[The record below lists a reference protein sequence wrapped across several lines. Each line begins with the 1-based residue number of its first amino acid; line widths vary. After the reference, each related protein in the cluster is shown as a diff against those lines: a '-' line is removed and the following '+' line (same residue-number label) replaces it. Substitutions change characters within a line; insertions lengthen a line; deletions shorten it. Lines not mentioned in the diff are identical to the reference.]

1 MRADRAMGERG
12 GDQRRIN
19 LGAPLRSARRGD
31 APPRYKPDLKSG
43 PVRHPGAVPFVWE
56 QRPGQP
62 KSVRTRRAAPPT
74 PPREEVGGGGG
85 TPYHDALAD
94 LDLQALHGAADRGS
108 RAAPASHEVVAVEAR
123 KQEAVSVA
131 AVLRKPHGDGEEEEE
146 RFSDALDTL
155 SRTESFAMNC
165 SVSGLSGAVDSGP
178 GAGPEARGLMMDR
191 FLPAAQAVAVGSP
204 QYTFRKA
211 GGTSNSGCDHAHAR
225 AAAAKA
231 SAGSGDDR
239 MRRAPVQLPYQHLP
253 PNYLSCAYPRCE
265 EHEEEDEEDDDDYDV
280 HSTRGFSAKGCGL
293 LPGLCVK
300 TSLLLLNPMPAMKR
314 SKAQGRGRGRQFP
327 SKGRGQMAQSPLARS
342 SQNKQLGCD
351 SNGQSWEDVYKHKLE
366 QKYLGQGE
374 DGRSKVTSESNHLT
388 FWSDSQTGD
397 GSSPYH
403 PSIAGGMSPYRNYA
417 VMSPSSKANVSS
429 RIGDRDD
436 KESRSNGSGSL
447 GRDHDRTSLVGSD
460 HSSFKGSSSMSSGP
474 DVAGHEDSMDH
485 HGDTDSETCH
495 LGVLVD
501 TRAALNANMC
511 DSQPGGQQIVGKN
524 SIVKDQ
530 VNDPLTEKISEVREP
545 TFPLDDRKDLTHDA
559 NQEVPSHLEDNNVTR
574 KEIIPLQSLLP
585 LPVPKSPSESWLS
598 RTLPSVTNKP
608 PPPSFL
614 GIQVHSKKQAP
625 WAAVHPKENDHKPS
639 RPRQIRFADV
649 RLNFPLFCM
658 SCVISLCFS
667 YLSTHHEAIVHIFV
681 CISCL
686 GGRKANFNGFGDMMS
701 SLKTNIYPFMTLM
714 PWGPTGSYT
723 SPALNGS

>member
-1 MRADRAMGERG
+1 MRADRAMGERI
-12 GDQRRIN
+12 D

-31 APPRYKPDLKSG
+31 APPAYKPDLNSG
-43 PVRHPGAVPFVWE
+43 PLRHPGAVPFVWE

-74 PPREEVGGGGG
+74 PPRELARAARLEEAGGGGGG

-94 LDLQALHGAADRGS
+94 LDLRAFRGPADHGS
-108 RAAPASHEVVAVEAR
+108 RATVAAAAASREVAVPAEA
-123 KQEAVSVA
+123 KEEAVSVA
-131 AVLRKPHGDGEEEEE
+131 AVLRRPDGDGGEEDEDE

-155 SRTESFAMNC
+155 SRSDSIAMNC
-165 SVSGLSGAVDSGP
+165 SVSGLSGAADAGP
-178 GAGPEARGLMMDR
+178 GGAAEPCAPGFMMDR

-211 GGTSNSGCDHAHAR
+211 AGGTGNSCRDHAR

-231 SAGSGDDR
+231 SAGNGDDR
-239 MRRAPVQLPYQHLP
+239 MRREPVQLPYQHLP
-253 PNYLSCAYPRCE
+253 PNYLSCAYPRRE
-265 EHEEEDEEDDDDYDV
+265 EREEEDEEDDDDHDV

-300 TSLLLLNPMPAMKR
+300 TSLLLLNPMPSMKR
-314 SKAQGRGRGRQFP
+314 GKAKGRGRGRQFP

-342 SQNKQLGCD
+342 SQNKHLGCD

-374 DGRSKVTSESNHLT
+374 DDRSKLTSESNQLT
-388 FWSDSQTGD
+388 FWSDSQTRD

-403 PSIAGGMSPYRNYA
+403 CSIAGGMSPYRNYA
-417 VMSPSSKANVSS
+417 VMSPSSKANGSS

-436 KESRSNGSGSL
+436 KASRSNGSDSL
-447 GRDHDRTSLVGSD
+447 GRDDDRTSLVGSD
-460 HSSFKGSSSMSSGP
+460 HSSSKGSSSMSSGP
-474 DVAGHEDSMDH
+474 DGAAHDDSMDH
-485 HGDTDSETCH
+485 HGDSDSETCH

-501 TRAALNANMC
+501 TKAGLKANMH
-511 DSQPGGQQIVGKN
+511 DSQPREQQIAGKN

-530 VNDPLTEKISEVREP
+530 VNDPLTEKISEDREP
-545 TFPLDDRKDLTHDA
+545 TFPLDDGKDLLRDA
-559 NQEVPSHLEDNNVTR
+559 DQKVPPHLEDNNVPK

-598 RTLPSVTNKP
+598 RTLPSVTSKP
-608 PPPSFL
+608 PVPSFL
-614 GIQVHSKKQAP
+614 GIQLHSKKQAP
-625 WAAVHPKENDHKPS
+625 WAAVHPKESDRKPS

-649 RLNFPLFCM
+649 VEKP
-658 SCVISLCFS
+658 I
-667 YLSTHHEAIVHIFV
+667 
-681 CISCL
+681 
-686 GGRKANFNGFGDMMS
+686 
-701 SLKTNIYPFMTLM
+701 LM
-714 PWGPTGSYT
+714 D
-723 SPALNGS
+723 AEI